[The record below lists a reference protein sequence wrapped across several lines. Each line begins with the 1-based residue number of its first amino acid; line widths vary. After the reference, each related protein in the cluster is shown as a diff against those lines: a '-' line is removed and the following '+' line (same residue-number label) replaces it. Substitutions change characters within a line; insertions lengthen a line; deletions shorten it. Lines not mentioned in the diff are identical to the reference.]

1 MTIEYTPKSIE
12 DARRGGAEA
21 YQAAISYGDNPYLPK
36 TPHYSAWADGWS
48 EEAKTDNEKT
58 YGPNS

>member
-1 MTIEYTPKSIE
+1 MR
-12 DARRGGAEA
+12 AAEERKPTKL
-21 YQAAISYGDNPYLPK
+21 SYGDNPYLPK